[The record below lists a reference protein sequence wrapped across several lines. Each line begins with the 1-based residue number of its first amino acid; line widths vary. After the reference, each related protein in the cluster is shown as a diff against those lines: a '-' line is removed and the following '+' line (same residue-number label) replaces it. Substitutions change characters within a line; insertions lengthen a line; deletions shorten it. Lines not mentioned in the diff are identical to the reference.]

1 MKKLLT
7 IILALMLCLSTAVV
21 FSACDSSSDDVD
33 VNAPSNSEKP
43 TEKPT
48 EPPSPTNTEVA
59 VKSFN
64 KIDLAKFLSVTD
76 NSIEE
81 LKKASAKAEVNI
93 SLPDESGSLTAAIK
107 DGVFYLAVTE
117 EGYGTDEAFGKIS
130 EDKISIYS
138 LVDGAWEQVEEI
150 DLNASAPSASGA
162 LTNPEDIISKIKIP
176 ELKKEYLTEKN
187 NMLLVSNDYIY
198 ELITNNITAIAGED
212 IPEEDLEEMKASV
225 KDSLKEAG
233 LEVFVATGAEEITK
247 LAISIDP
254 AEDESEFNSAYI
266 EIALTDDAK
275 ALKSIKAEWTA
286 SVGKLEMNEVR
297 TSKIE
302 LTTILS
308 ENELVGAKVKA
319 DIYDYEYDYV
329 SIEKPEMDKTE
340 DGEFD
345 DIISSLIPTRTENIL
360 LTKTS
365 VNAELDF
372 SQLKTETGK
381 VLVLDVDHVVESAY
395 EVKSTLNAETGE
407 WDEEMTKLDSV
418 SEFADNNGTIDVSI
432 TMNGANKADF
442 ALKAVVD
449 GEQVT
454 GSGYLATGDIE
465 FPAIPEAL
473 KGKLN

>member
-1 MKKLLT
+1 MKKLLS
-7 IILALMLCLSTAVV
+7 IILALMLCLSVAVV

-130 EDKISIYS
+130 EDKISIFS

-254 AEDESEFNSAYI
+254 AEDESDRKMEKEGKGTVPASLCFPQSTVGKAEYPWAYLLENGVLPHEDARDMTPTYMI
-266 EIALTDDAK
+266 SNKWLPLLADSVAKEETWYSLLQYGIAIYEGADHTVTADQSCTDEDCLYRMNTAEK
-275 ALKSIKAEWTA
+275 AWLKSVSLKP
-286 SVGKLEMNEVR
+286 SVWGYRNLAVLEAQR
-297 TSKIE
+297 GDFATC
-302 LTTILS
+302 
-308 ENELVGAKVKA
+308 
-319 DIYDYEYDYV
+319 
-329 SIEKPEMDKTE
+329 
-340 DGEFD
+340 
-345 DIISSLIPTRTENIL
+345 
-360 LTKTS
+360 
-365 VNAELDF
+365 AELPA
-372 SQLKTETGK
+372 QNAQI
-381 VLVLDVDHVVESAY
+381 VL
-395 EVKSTLNAETGE
+395 NR
-407 WDEEMTKLDSV
+407 M
-418 SEFADNNGTIDVSI
+418 
-432 TMNGANKADF
+432 
-442 ALKAVVD
+442 
-449 GEQVT
+449 
-454 GSGYLATGDIE
+454 
-465 FPAIPEAL
+465 
-473 KGKLN
+473 

>member
-7 IILALMLCLSTAVV
+7 IILALLLCLSTAVV
-21 FSACDSSSDDVD
+21 FSACDSTSDDVD
-33 VNAPSNSEKP
+33 VNAPNSEKP

-59 VKSFN
+59 VQSFN
-64 KIDLAKFLSVTD
+64 KIDIAKFFSVTD
-76 NSIEE
+76 NSVEE
-81 LKKASAKAEVNI
+81 LKKVSAKAEANL
-93 SLPDESGSLTAAIK
+93 STPEGKGSVTAAIK
-107 DGVFYLAVTE
+107 DGLFYVALTE
-117 EGYGTDEAFGKIS
+117 EGYGTDEAFGKIGD
-130 EDKISIYS
+130 DKISVFS
-138 LVDGAWEQVEEI
+138 LIDGVWEKVEEV
-150 DLNASAPSASGA
+150 DLNASAPSVSGA

-176 ELKKEYLTEKN
+176 ELKKEYLTEKD

-198 ELITNNITAIAGED
+198 ELITNNIAVIAGEE
-212 IPEEDLEEMKASV
+212 IPEAELEEMKASV
-225 KDSLKEAG
+225 KESLNEVG

-247 LAISIDP
+247 LAISIAP
-254 AEDESEFNSAYI
+254 TEDEGEFKSAYI

-286 SVGKLEMNEVR
+286 NVGKLEMNEVR

-319 DIYDYEYDYV
+319 DIYDHDYDYV
-329 SIEKPEMDKTE
+329 DEKPEIDKNE
-340 DGEFD
+340 EGGID
-345 DIISSLIPTRTENIL
+345 DIISSLIPTSNEILL

-365 VNAELDF
+365 INVDLDF
-372 SQLKTETGK
+372 SQLETENGK

-395 EVKSTLNAETGE
+395 EIKYTLNTETKE
-407 WDEEMTKLDSV
+407 WDEETAKLDSV
-418 SEFADNNGTIDVSI
+418 AEFAESELTVDASI

-442 ALKAVVD
+442 ALKAVME
-449 GEQVT
+449 GMQVT

-465 FPAIPEAL
+465 FPAIPEDL
-473 KGKLN
+473 KSKLN